1 MKEGAGAFVCGE
13 ESALI
18 ASIEGERGM
27 PRPKPPF
34 PVQKGLWGKPTLINN
49 VETIANVP
57 AIIASGAASF
67 RAFGTEKSPGTK
79 TFSLSGK
86 IVNTGLVEVPL
97 GVPLRTLL
105 FDLGG
110 GIREGKA
117 FKAVQIGGPSGGC
130 LTEEHLDLPVDYES
144 LTKAGAIVGSGGLV
158 IMDEDTC
165 MIEMARFFMEFT
177 QSESCGK
184 CVPCREGTRRLL
196 EILTRITEGEGTMD
210 DLALLEELALIV
222 KDASMCGLG
231 KTAPNPV
238 LTTLR
243 YFKDEYL
250 AHIQEK
256 RCPAGACKRLLDYT
270 IDAALCKGCTKC
282 AKVCPAS
289 AITGAARTPH
299 VIDTSKCIRCDA
311 CREACRFDAVV
322 LR

>member
-1 MKEGAGAFVCGE
+1 M
-13 ESALI
+13 I
-18 ASIEGERGM
+18 ASLEGERGM

-34 PVQKGLWGKPTLINN
+34 PVQKGLWGQPTLINN
-49 VETIANVP
+49 VETFATVPTIVAN
-57 AIIASGAASF
+57 GAAAF
-67 RAFGTEKSPGTK
+67 RSAGTEKSPGTK

-86 IVNTGLVEVPL
+86 IVNTGLIEVPL
-97 GVPLRTLL
+97 GTPLRTLL
-105 FDLGG
+105 FDIGG
-110 GIREGKA
+110 GLQGGKK

-144 LTKAGAIVGSGGLV
+144 LTGAGAIVGSGGLV

-196 EILTRITEGEGTMD
+196 EIVTRITEGDGTME

-243 YFKDEYL
+243 YFRHEYL
-250 AHIQEK
+250 THIQEK
-256 RCPAGACKRLLDYT
+256 RCPAGACKKLMPFR
-270 IDAALCKGCTKC
+270 IDPALCKGCTKC
-282 AKVCPAS
+282 AKVCPVS
-289 AITGAARTPH
+289 AITGAAKTAH
-299 VIDTSKCIRCDA
+299 VIDTEKCIRCGA
-311 CREACRFDAVV
+311 CREVCRFDAVV
-322 LR
+322 VK